1 MQTHAHT
8 PAGVFTYMR
17 VWVIERETE
26 RDCKASCAAGSP
38 AKWRAEPASWRQM
51 IRWQMNWAQMAR
63 TSSLH
68 IPVIPLWFYIFSLGS
83 SVVLRTHIY
92 LFLGPDRPASAASH
106 SVTLLHLVSSGCSLS
121 EPRPLWL
128 RASRSIVFRGW
139 SIQFSS
145 SSDWEERQKL

>member
-92 LFLGPDRPASAASH
+92 LFLGRPASAASH

-128 RASRSIVFRGW
+128 RASCSIVFRGW